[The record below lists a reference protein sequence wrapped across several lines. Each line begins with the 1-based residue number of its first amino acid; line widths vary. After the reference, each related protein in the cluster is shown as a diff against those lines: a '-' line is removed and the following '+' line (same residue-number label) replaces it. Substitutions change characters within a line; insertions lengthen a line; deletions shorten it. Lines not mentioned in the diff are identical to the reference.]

1 MARKLTPQQRA
12 FAVEVASGCTAT
24 EAAIRAGYSRKSASC
39 QASQLLDNPK
49 VVAEVERIQG
59 KATVASLG
67 SKAEALDLIWRTMN
81 EAAQEGD
88 RVNVYRGSELW
99 LKATGQLI
107 EKREV
112 KTQETIEL
120 EWSAPIEPEADD
132 EG

>member
-1 MARKLTPQQRA
+1 LARKLTPQQRA

-24 EAAIRAGYSRKSASC
+24 EAAIRAGYSRKTAGD
-39 QASQLLDNPK
+39 QASQLLRNPK
-49 VVAEVERIQG
+49 IASEVERIQG

-81 EAAQEGD
+81 EAAQDGD

-99 LKATGQLI
+99 LKATGQLV

-112 KTQETIEL
+112 KQQDVVEL